1 VLEVKDISARVSAA
15 ASPLRIVGGD
25 TKRRYGHV
33 DDSHELLEMA
43 GHAGILD
50 YHPAELV
57 IRVRAGTRVAE
68 LIDTLAKENQV
79 LAFEPPVHGEA
90 TTIGGV
96 ISAGISGSRRPYA
109 GAARDHVLGAGV
121 VLFDGEY
128 REFGGQVMKN
138 VAGYDVS
145 RLICGAYGTL
155 GVVADV
161 SLKVLPAPETEVS
174 LALQLPLAEAQ
185 SLIESLT
192 RRVSPLSASAY
203 SNGVLRLRLSG
214 LESDVAGE
222 QQSIGGDVIDDSY
235 WRELDALDTFHG
247 ATHIWRLSTHALSP
261 VEHDFDLMDWG
272 FAQRWLVD
280 PESDPRVGCEGEGH
294 WTCISETSPSFGEL
308 SLLEQK
314 LHRNLKQVF
323 DPNGIFNPGRLGQGE
338 GLT

>member
-1 VLEVKDISARVSAA
+1 MLELKDISARVVAA
-15 ASPLRIVGGD
+15 TSPLRIVGGD

-33 DDSHELLEMA
+33 DESHERLEMA

-90 TTIGGV
+90 STIGGV
-96 ISAGISGSRRPYA
+96 ISAGLSGSRRPYA

-174 LALQLPLAEAQ
+174 LALELPLAEAQ

-203 SNGVLRLRLSG
+203 SNGVMRLRLSG

-222 QQSIGGDVIDDSY
+222 QQSIGGEVIDNGY
-235 WRELDALDTFHG
+235 WRQQDALASFQS
-247 ATHIWRLSTHALSP
+247 ASQIWRLSTHALAP
-261 VEHDFDLMDWG
+261 VEHDYDLMDWG

-280 PESDPRVGCEGEGH
+280 PATAPTSSEGH
-294 WTCISETSPSFGEL
+294 WTCIGNTSPSFG
-308 SLLEQK
+308 SMSVLEQK

-323 DPNGIFNPGRLGQGE
+323 DPNGIFNPGRLGKDVA
-338 GLT
+338 